1 MINGTT
7 FTLNELARG
16 ELPGHNRDGT
26 NIVIEAPVNN
36 TQYVCE
42 SLISTNHSIQSVA
55 AFVYIAGELS
65 IGNERHVCICTCVH
79 SYT

>member
-16 ELPGHNRDGT
+16 ELPGHTRDGT
-26 NIVIEAPVNN
+26 NIVIETPVNN

-42 SLISTNHSIQSVA
+42 SLISTNHSIQSEA

-65 IGNERHVCICTCVH
+65 IGSERHVCMCIYIC
-79 SYT
+79 S